1 MRSVAHPISRRK
13 LLKTAGAGTAG
24 MLLSR
29 QTAFAETIEPPATK
43 PDHGAASKPPIL
55 SGDAGTE
62 LTLVAVTPRMLRI
75 TVAAVGETID
85 SYYDDGSLVSR
96 TYPAALHRQRADQ
109 PTAPSEVAWGDHTLH
124 IENAPPRVSVRH
136 QQRGSIQELTF
147 RPESNQVLFQYGDAP
162 VYGLG
167 PGTHPLDRRGTKDI
181 MRNGAGDNLRIFGAR
196 NPIPWLMGKGWGLYF
211 HLPTGQFDLTG
222 DAGIWHPSD
231 VARAQ
236 DIFLVVGETP
246 AELLREY
253 AELTGYP
260 HLPARWTLGFQQ
272 SHRTLD
278 NREQI
283 LGEAATFR
291 EKKLPCDAVI
301 YLGTGFCPS
310 GWNTGHGSF
319 VFNRAVFPDPQQILR
334 EFHEQHFKV
343 VLHVVNPPETLHG
356 SVYDTG
362 VAASVRGDAANYWE
376 QHKPFIDMGV
386 DGWWPDEGDV
396 LPTYSRLVRNRMYW
410 EGGRKT
416 HQDRRPFALH
426 RNCYAGIQRWGWLWS
441 GDTFS
446 TWKTLET
453 QIMEGINAGLNGVP
467 YWGTD
472 IGGFV
477 PTREFTAELFVR
489 WFQFGAFCP
498 SFRCHGRTWQLRRPW
513 GWNTGSYGP
522 SEMGPNAASFLPKE
536 EELHNAAV
544 EPICRKFLETRY
556 RLLPYLYSA
565 VYETHNT
572 GLPIIRSLGLAFPED
587 AKAWATA
594 DAYLFGPNLLVAPIF
609 ENGATSRSVTLPQGT
624 WWNFWTARQIQ
635 GGSSVTVEAPLDSMP
650 LLVRAGAIVPTGP
663 VKQYA
668 DEPSSEPLTLTLYP
682 GADGAF
688 TFYDDDGMTFAH
700 ERGDFEEIA
709 MRWDDASKTLTLHR
723 GKGSRTRPRTFHAK
737 LAGGGEKSFT
747 LAAGGMSVKLS

>member
-1 MRSVAHPISRRK
+1 MGTAISRRR
-13 LLKTAGAGTAG
+13 LLTAASAGTAG
-24 MLLSR
+24 VLLSR
-29 QTAFAETIEPPATK
+29 HIMFAESADSSATR
-43 PDHGAASKPPIL
+43 PTHEQASASPIL
-55 SGDAGTE
+55 TGPAGME
-62 LTLVAVTPRMLRI
+62 LTIVSVRPHMLRI
-75 TVAAVGETID
+75 TLAAIDETID
-85 SYYDDGSLVSR
+85 TYYDDGSLVPR
-96 TYPAALHRQRADQ
+96 KYPDSLHTERADQ
-109 PTAPSEVAWGDHTLH
+109 LSQPTDVQWGDHTVH
-124 IENAPPRVSVRH
+124 VETAPLRVSVRH
-136 QQRGSIQELTF
+136 PQRGVIQELAF
-147 RPESNQVLFQYGDAP
+147 HPDINQVQFQYGNAP

-167 PGTHPLDRRGTKDI
+167 PGTHPLDRRGTKDT
-181 MRNGAGDNLRIFGAR
+181 MRNGSGDDLKLYGSR

-211 HLPTGQFDLTG
+211 HLPTGQFDLSG
-222 DAGIWHPSD
+222 DAGVWHPSD

-278 NREQI
+278 SRQQI
-283 LGEAATFR
+283 LDEARTFR
-291 EKKLPCDAVI
+291 EKQLPCDAMI

-319 VFNRAVFPDPQQILR
+319 VFNDVVFPDPEKIVD
-334 EFHEQHFKV
+334 EFHALHFNAI
-343 VLHVVNPPETLHG
+343 LHVVNPPETLHG
-356 SVYDTG
+356 SVHDTG
-362 VAASVRGDAANYWE
+362 AAASVPGDAANYWA
-376 QHKPFIDMGV
+376 QHEPFVRMGI

-396 LPTYSRLVRNRMYW
+396 LPTPSRLVRNRMYW

-416 HQDRRPFALH
+416 RPDRRPFALH

-441 GDTFS
+441 GDTDS

-477 PTREFTAELFVR
+477 PTQEFTAELFVR

-498 SFRCHGRTWQLRRPW
+498 SFRCHGRTWRLRLPW

-522 SEMGPNAASFLPKE
+522 SEMGPNAASFLPHE
-536 EELHNAAV
+536 EDLHNAAV

-556 RLLPYLYSA
+556 RLLPYLYS
-565 VYETHNT
+565 VTYEAHTT
-572 GLPIIRSLGLAFPED
+572 GMPIIRSLGLEFPLDE
-587 AKAWATA
+587 KSWQTV
-594 DAYLFGPNLLVAPIF
+594 DAYLIGPHLLIAPII
-609 ENGATSRSVTLPQGT
+609 EKGAAGRTLNLPAGT
-624 WWNFWTARQIQ
+624 WWDFWTAQRIE
-635 GGSSVTVEAPLDSMP
+635 GAGNVKLEAKLDAMP

-668 DEPSSEPLTLTLYP
+668 EQPSSEPVTLTVYP

-688 TFYDDDGMTFAH
+688 TFYDDDGQTFAY
-700 ERGDFEEIA
+700 ENGDFQEIA
-709 MRWDDASKTLTLHR
+709 MHWDDASRTLTLHHS
-723 GKGSRTRPRTFHAK
+723 KGARTKPRRFVAK
-737 LAGGGEKSFT
+737 LAGGKEHAIT
-747 LAAGGMSVKLS
+747 LAASSVFVILD